1 MKSSAKN
8 LVRLAAATA
17 SLVFAAP
24 AMAQA
29 APCTQDP
36 LFAQQDFTL
45 GHWDVFDEKG
55 KRAEVLMERVV
66 DGCAIHEA
74 WYSPDGSKMTG
85 IGLFNYSRIR
95 KSWTYAWASS
105 RGSTSLFDGTL
116 IEPGNMRFVT
126 ERPGDKPGTT
136 RLRHWSLIALP
147 DDRVRELSVAT
158 EDGGASWIT
167 EYDYIWVRKA
177 GK

>member
-1 MKSSAKN
+1 MKTTAKN
-8 LVRLAAATA
+8 LVRVAAAA
-17 SLVFAAP
+17 AGLSLAAP
-24 AMAQA
+24 AMAQE
-29 APCTQDP
+29 APCSQDP
-36 LFAQQDFTL
+36 LFAQQDFTV

-66 DGCAIHEA
+66 EGCAIHEE
-74 WYSPDGSKMTG
+74 WYSADGSKMTG
-85 IGLFNYSRIR
+85 IGLFNYSPIR
-95 KSWTYAWASS
+95 KNWTYAWASS
-105 RGSTSLFDGTL
+105 RGAASLFDGAL

-126 ERPGDKPGTT
+126 ERPGDAPGTT

-147 DDRVRELSVAT
+147 DGRVRELSVAT

-167 EYDYIWVRKA
+167 EYDLYWVRKA